1 MKEKINNIELS
12 SIMFLLLFSS
22 CLGIIP
28 YVTIQL
34 VDIDAYISSIIG
46 GIIGLI
52 PLFIMIYIFNY
63 EVDSPI
69 YIKTKLIFGKIIG
82 TVINIILIIVYLVII
97 VTMLF
102 NVSNFIISQYLT
114 NTPLFLVT
122 LTLGMTALHTVNKGM
137 YTISKISFIY
147 VVITLIFYIVGFIGI
162 FPETEIGN
170 IKPILEFGITKPFC
184 TGLIYTLLFTSPM
197 YSILVI
203 PKNSIENN
211 DKTNKYLIITYLLIA
226 IMIFIVIIVT
236 STSLGKYLVR
246 LYQYPPY
253 IALKKISIFGFIDRI
268 ENFLSIQWILSAFIG
283 LTIPIYYVKSSIKEK
298 NNKLITL
305 IIVIIAICTSTWLFK
320 SNTNFNNYLKSTYPY
335 ILIIPLIIYFIIFI
349 IIFIKKRYKK
359 IK

>member
-34 VDIDAYISSIIG
+34 VDINAYISTIIG

-52 PLFIMIYIFNY
+52 PLFIMLYIFNY
-63 EVDSPI
+63 EIDSPI
-69 YIKTKLIFGKIIG
+69 YIKTKLIFGKILG
-82 TVINIILIIVYLVII
+82 TIINIILILVYLIII

-122 LTLGMTALHTVNKGM
+122 LTLGITAFHTVNKGI

-147 VVITLIFYIVGFIGI
+147 VILTLIFYIIGFIGI
-162 FPETEIGN
+162 FPETSIDN
-170 IKPILEFGITKPFC
+170 IKPILEFGISKPFC
-184 TGLIYTLLFTSPM
+184 TGIIYTLIFTSPM

-203 PKNSIENN
+203 PKKEIE
-211 DKTNKYLIITYLLIA
+211 DYHKTNKYLVITYLIVA
-226 IMIFIVIIVT
+226 IMVFIVIIVT
-236 STSLGKYLVR
+236 STALGKYLIK

-268 ENFLSIQWILSAFIG
+268 ENFLSIQWILSSFIG
-283 LTIPIYYVKSSIKEK
+283 LTIPIYYVRNSIKDK

-305 IIVIIAICTSTWLFK
+305 IIVIIAICLSTWLFK
-320 SNTNFNNYLKSTYPY
+320 SNTNFNSYLKNTYPY
-335 ILIIPLIIYFIIFI
+335 LLIIPLIIYFIIFI
-349 IIFIKKRYKK
+349 VIFIKKRYKK
-359 IK
+359 L